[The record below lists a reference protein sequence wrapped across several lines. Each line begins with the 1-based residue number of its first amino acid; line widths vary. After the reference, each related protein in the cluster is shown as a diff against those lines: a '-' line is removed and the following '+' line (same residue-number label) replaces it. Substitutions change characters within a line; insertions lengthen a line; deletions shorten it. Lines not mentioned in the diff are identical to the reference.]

1 MVKLFDL
8 IFFICFGLEQ
18 IKKTYTP
25 YRFDDGINF
34 FCEDVNSNL
43 GDEDFDEADMGTNFF
58 CEDVNLGLDDED
70 FGDEDFGT
78 YAGKQ
83 GHCCCC
89 CFCCFCDR
97 RGDDERAKNR

>member
-8 IFFICFGLEQ
+8 IVFICFGLEQ

-34 FCEDVNSNL
+34 FCEDVNLTL
-43 GDEDFDEADMGTNFF
+43 GDKDFGEADFGTNFF
-58 CEDVNLGLDDED
+58 CEDVNLGLGDED
-70 FGDEDFGT
+70 FGDEEGT
-78 YAGKQ
+78 YADKQ

-89 CFCCFCDR
+89 CLCDR